1 MPNSACRS
9 CIRFNTWACTETSS
23 ALTGS
28 SATIR
33 RGRVISARAIAMRW
47 RCPPENSCGY
57 LRRSLARRPT
67 DVTASA
73 ARRCCSARAVSPCAA
88 SGSVT
93 MRSMV
98 WRGSSD
104 PYGSWNTIWM
114 SRRAWRNCSRGSAC
128 KSRPSSLTL
137 PEVGWSSA
145 ITSRASVDLPEPDSP
160 TIPMLRPASM
170 VKLTPF
176 SACTLCGGSNNRS
189 RGIAYSRT
197 RLSTCSSVAFIQLLS
212 PSPSPPPPHPAG
224 CSARDG
230 PVPPEAAA
238 SRKRA
243 AGRKVDQLRNAA
255 RDRGQLLALARKQA
269 WTGREQAE
277 RVGMHAV
284 REHGAGRAALH
295 HAAAVHHQH
304 PRDVLRD
311 HAQVVRNQHQGH
323 AALGHQVADE
333 FENLL
338 LDRHVQRRGGFVGN
352 QQVGSARQGHGDRDA
367 LALAARELVRIG
379 VDAARRLGN
388 PDAIQ
393 QGDRFLA
400 RRSRRQPP

>member
-57 LRRSLARRPT
+57 LRRSFARRPT

-73 ARRCCSARAVSPCAA
+73 ARRCCSARAVSPCAT

-93 MRSMV
+93 MRSIV

-104 PYGSWNTIWM
+104 PYGSWNTIWI

-137 PEVGWSSA
+137 PDVGWSSA

-176 SACTLCGGSNNRS
+176 KACTLCGGSNSRS

-197 RLSTCSSVAFIQLLS
+197 RLSTCSSGAFTAVIAGLTRNPRWSEVPAVVAWMPDQVRHDNICSCGFFLPPLSGEGWGGGCLRRRHRIQPDAARVMARFHLVWR
-212 PSPSPPPPHPAG
+212 
-224 CSARDG
+224 RDG
-230 PVPPEAAA
+230 HMAFGDREAAA
-238 SRKRA
+238 PGERTT
-243 AGRKVDQLRNAA
+243 GRQVDQLRNAA
-255 RDRGQLLALARKQA
+255 CDRGQLLTLLRKQA
-269 WTGREQAE
+269 WTGREQAQ
-277 RVGMHAV
+277 RVGMHTV
-284 REHGAGRAALH
+284 REHRVGRAALH

-304 PRDVLRD
+304 QRDVLRD
-311 HAQVVRNQHQGH
+311 HAQVVRDQHQRH
-323 AALGHQVADE
+323 AAFGHQVADE
-333 FENLL
+333 FEN
-338 LDRHVQRRGGFVGN
+338 
-352 QQVGSARQGHGDRDA
+352 
-367 LALAARELVRIG
+367 
-379 VDAARRLGN
+379 
-388 PDAIQ
+388 
-393 QGDRFLA
+393 
-400 RRSRRQPP
+400 